1 MMKLTKAV
9 VLLVATLFMTPAF
22 AQNAPADKSADN
34 TQILRDK
41 IKADKK
47 LVVAE
52 NMELTESEANGFW
65 PVYEAYQQDLEAID
79 KRIAAMIKSYADAFN
94 TKSMDNEKAK
104 KLTSD
109 FLAIE
114 ADEVK
119 LMQSY
124 VPKLSKVL
132 PATKVARYLQ
142 IENKIRII
150 VKNELVDAVPLV
162 PGNSVPSPSVPL

>member
-1 MMKLTKAV
+1 MMKLTKTV
-9 VLLVATLFMTPAF
+9 VVLVATLFMTPAF
-22 AQNAPADKSADN
+22 AQNAPADKPADN

-47 LVVAE
+47 LVVAA
-52 NMELTESEANGFW
+52 NMDLTEAEAKGFW
-65 PVYEAYQQDLEAID
+65 PVYDAYQKDLEALN
-79 KRIAAMIKSYADAFN
+79 KRTVTMIKSYADAFN
-94 TKSMDNEKAK
+94 TKSMDNKKAK

-109 FLAIE
+109 FLAIQ

-119 LMQSY
+119 MMQSY

-142 IENKIRII
+142 IENKIRAII
-150 VKNELVDAVPLV
+150 KNELVDQIPLV
-162 PGNSVPSPSVPL
+162 PGN